1 MFGADLLRGGGGSG
15 IRTHDTVSRIHAFQ
29 ASAFSH
35 SAIPPRVAAR
45 NIVEVGGLTTRATG
59 LISAFTA
66 VHDRGVM
73 SLRRRALLAA
83 VPAALPVPG
92 RVRAATVT
100 IGTGR

>member
-1 MFGADLLRGGGGSG
+1 
-15 IRTHDTVSRIHAFQ
+15 
-29 ASAFSH
+29 
-35 SAIPPRVAAR
+35 
-45 NIVEVGGLTTRATG
+45 

-100 IGTGR
+100 IGTGRAMPAPVA